1 MIHAHMLMQQGKMK
15 IMMGV
20 DQTEQGQCST
30 CNTTAQTGVDDAT
43 PVLDPDD
50 TAKYVVVGGTG
61 IVGGGLLSLLL
72 RRLRVVGKY
81 VDFGDGLELVRHL
94 PKRKRK
100 DENAD
105 HYFRRG
111 LVRQREMT
119 LSADKNLDD
128 YIEGHEGK
136 GDGTNE

>member
-1 MIHAHMLMQQGKMK
+1 M
-15 IMMGV
+15 
-20 DQTEQGQCST
+20 
-30 CNTTAQTGVDDAT
+30 
-43 PVLDPDD
+43 
-50 TAKYVVVGGTG
+50 
-61 IVGGGLLSLLL
+61 LL
-72 RRLRVVGKY
+72 RRLKNIGKY
-81 VDFGDGLELVRHL
+81 VDVGDGLELVRHL

-100 DENAD
+100 DGDAD

-128 YIEGHEGK
+128 YIEENDGE